1 MYDPVK
7 IAELTGK
14 TVCENNQRKYYHFR
28 PSRFY
33 GGIATADCVGC
44 CLRCVFCW
52 SWNVTTRPGKCG
64 KLYRPDGIPA
74 EQI

>member
-14 TVCENNQRKYYHFR
+14 TVCENNQRKYY
-28 PSRFY
+28 RF
-33 GGIATADCVGC
+33 
-44 CLRCVFCW
+44 
-52 SWNVTTRPGKCG
+52 
-64 KLYRPDGIPA
+64 RPDGIPA